1 MIEAGRNRLAEYAQ
15 TDGIA
20 PSMVKECEL
29 EGKEGSGKECGAK
42 SSVVQ
47 LIANRMD

>member
-20 PSMVKECEL
+20 PSMVKEEL
-29 EGKEGSGKECGAK
+29 KGKEGSGKECGAK
-42 SSVVQ
+42 GSVVQ